1 MLRAARVTIDN
12 AARAADT
19 VAAPEATEVPTMRD
33 ASEHALIPILKRQL
47 VERQIDR
54 REFLRYATLLGMSAP
69 AAYAF
74 AGRITG
80 QPLVAPAAAQNLPRG
95 GTLRLGMRCQDL
107 KSPHTYSWVESSN
120 SARQVLDYLTVTGV
134 DNVTRP
140 GLVDKW
146 EASPDLKTWTLKVR
160 RSVKWHNGRQFN
172 ADDVIWNLKHALDPK
187 TGSSM
192 VGLMKGFLLDEFETG
207 DKDDKGNPKKS
218 TRLWDANAIQ
228 KVDAFTVRLNGKTA
242 QLAIPEQLFHYP
254 MLIQDPA
261 ENGEFKVGSNGTGAF
276 TLVESEVGRR
286 QVLKA
291 RKDYWGGGPYLDEIQ
306 FIDLGDDPA
315 AAVSALASKQVD
327 GLYAADIVQ
336 LDALQKLPHVQ
347 MYQVTTAYTATA
359 RVQPVK
365 PFDDKRVRQALRYA
379 IDSNVIL
386 QISHKGLGQV
396 GEHHHVSPVHPEYA
410 KLVPFQRD
418 VAKARRLLAE
428 AGYSSGIDTE
438 IICRPQPGWELLAVQ
453 AMVEQWKD
461 AGIRVKINVMPSTQY
476 WEVWT
481 KVPFGFTTWAHRPLG
496 VMSLA
501 LAYRS
506 GVPWNES
513 KYSNPEFDRLLSLA
527 EGTIDVAAR
536 REVMAQLEKIL
547 QDDGPIVQ
555 PVWRAIFTFLDK
567 RVQGFK
573 AHPTL
578 YIFGHQ
584 LAITT

>member
-1 MLRAARVTIDN
+1 MRN
-12 AARAADT
+12 ADEH
-19 VAAPEATEVPTMRD
+19 VLVPT
-33 ASEHALIPILKRQL
+33 LKRQL
-47 VERQIDR
+47 ADGEIDR
-54 REFLRYATLLGMSAP
+54 REFLRYAVLLGMSVS
-69 AAYAF
+69 AANAV
-74 AGRITG
+74 ARSITG
-80 QPLVAPAAAQNLPRG
+80 QSLVTPAAAQSLPRG

-107 KSPHTYSWVESSN
+107 KSPHTYSWVESAN
-120 SARQVLDYLTVTGV
+120 SARQVLDYLAITGP
-134 DNVTRP
+134 DNITRP
-140 GLVDKW
+140 GLIEKW
-146 EASPDLKTWTLKVR
+146 EASPDLKTWTLRVR
-160 RSVKWHNGRQFN
+160 RGVKWHNGRQFT
-172 ADDVIWNLKHALDPK
+172 ADDVIWNLKHVLDPK
-187 TGSSM
+187 TGSS
-192 VGLMKGFLLDEFETG
+192 VLGLMKGFLLDEVDTG

-228 KVDAFTVRLNGKTA
+228 KVDAYTVRLNGKTA

-254 MLIQDPA
+254 LLILDPTD
-261 ENGEFKVGSNGTGAF
+261 NGEFKVGSNGTGAF

-291 RKDYWGGGPYLDEIQ
+291 RKDYWGGGPYVDELH

-327 GLYAADIVQ
+327 GLYAADITQ

-347 MYQVTTAYTATA
+347 MYQVPTAYTATA

-379 IDSNVIL
+379 IASNVIL
-386 QISHKGLGQV
+386 QIAHKGLGQV

-410 KLVPFQRD
+410 KLPMFQRD
-418 VAKARRLLAE
+418 VARAKRLLAE
-428 AGYSSGIDTE
+428 AGYPNGLDTE
-438 IICRPQPGWELLAVQ
+438 IACKPQPGWELLAVQ
-453 AMVEQWKD
+453 AMVEQWKE

-476 WEVWT
+476 WEIWT
-481 KVPFGFTTWAHRPLG
+481 KTPFGFTTWAHRPLG

-501 LAYRS
+501 LAYRT

-513 KYSNPEFDRLLSLA
+513 KYSNAEFDRLLGMA

-536 REVMAQLEKIL
+536 REMMAQLEKIL
-547 QDDGPIVQ
+547 QEDGPIVQ
-555 PVWRAIFTFLDK
+555 PVWRAIFTFMDK

-573 AHPTL
+573 VHPTL

-584 LAITT
+584 LAIST

>member
-1 MLRAARVTIDN
+1 MRN
-12 AARAADT
+12 ADDH
-19 VAAPEATEVPTMRD
+19 V
-33 ASEHALIPILKRQL
+33 LIPTLKRQIADG
-47 VERQIDR
+47 QIDR
-54 REFLRYATLLGMSAP
+54 REFLRYAVLLGMSVS
-69 AAYAF
+69 AANAV
-74 AGRITG
+74 ARRITG
-80 QPLVAPAAAQNLPRG
+80 QSLVTPAAAQSLPRG

-107 KSPHTYSWVESSN
+107 KSPHTYSWVESAN
-120 SARQVLDYLTVTGV
+120 SARQVLDYLAITGP
-134 DNVTRP
+134 DNITRP
-140 GLVDKW
+140 GLIEKW
-146 EASPDLKTWTLKVR
+146 EASPDLKTWTLRVR
-160 RSVKWHNGRQFN
+160 RGVKWHNGRQFT
-172 ADDVIWNLKHALDPK
+172 ADDVIWNLKHVLDPK
-187 TGSSM
+187 TGSS
-192 VGLMKGFLLDEFETG
+192 VLGLMKGFLLDEVDTG

-228 KVDAFTVRLNGKTA
+228 KVDAYTVRLNGKTA

-254 MLIQDPA
+254 LLILDPTD
-261 ENGEFKVGSNGTGAF
+261 NGEFKVGSNGTGAF

-291 RKDYWGGGPYLDEIQ
+291 RKDYWGGGPYVDELH

-327 GLYAADIVQ
+327 GLYAADITQ

-347 MYQVTTAYTATA
+347 MYQVPTAYTATA

-386 QISHKGLGQV
+386 QIAHKGLGQV

-410 KLVPFQRD
+410 KLPMFQRD
-418 VAKARRLLAE
+418 VARAKRLLAE
-428 AGYSSGIDTE
+428 AGYPNGIDTE
-438 IICRPQPGWELLAVQ
+438 IACKPQPGWELLAVQ
-453 AMVEQWKD
+453 AMVEQWKE

-476 WEVWT
+476 WEIWT
-481 KVPFGFTTWAHRPLG
+481 KTPFGFTTWAHRPLG

-501 LAYRS
+501 LAYRT

-513 KYSNPEFDRLLSLA
+513 KYSNPEFDRLLGMA

-536 REVMAQLEKIL
+536 REMMAQLEKIL
-547 QDDGPIVQ
+547 QEDGPIVQ
-555 PVWRAIFTFLDK
+555 PVWRAIFTFMDK

-573 AHPTL
+573 VHPTL

-584 LAITT
+584 LAIST

>member
-1 MLRAARVTIDN
+1 MRK
-12 AARAADT
+12 AD
-19 VAAPEATEVPTMRD
+19 
-33 ASEHALIPILKRQL
+33 EHVLIPSLKRQL
-47 VERQIDR
+47 ADGLIDR
-54 REFLRYATLLGMSAP
+54 REFLRYAALLGMSAT
-69 AAYAF
+69 AAHAVV
-74 AGRITG
+74 RRVTG
-80 QPLVAPAAAQNLPRG
+80 EPFVAPAGAQTMPKG
-95 GTLRLGMRCQDL
+95 GTLRIGMRCQDL
-107 KSPHTYSWVESSN
+107 KSPHTYSWIESAN
-120 SARQVLDYLTVTGV
+120 VARQVLDYLAVTGP

-140 GLVDKW
+140 GLIEKW

-160 RSVKWHNGRQFN
+160 RNVKWHNGRQFT
-172 ADDVIWNLKHALDPK
+172 ADDVVWNLKRVLDAK
-187 TGSSM
+187 TGSST
-192 VGLMKGFLLDEFETG
+192 VGLMKGFMLEEFETG
-207 DKDDKGNPKKS
+207 EKDDKGNPKKS

-228 KVDAFTVRLNGKTA
+228 KVDAFTVKLNGKTA

-254 MLIQDPA
+254 LLIMDPN

-286 QVLKA
+286 NVLKA
-291 RKDYWGGGPYLDEIQ
+291 RKEPYWGGGPYLDELQ

-327 GLYAADIVQ
+327 GLYLADIVQ
-336 LDALQKLPHVQ
+336 LDALQKIPHVQ

-379 IDSNVIL
+379 IDTNAVL
-386 QISHKGLGQV
+386 QISHRGLGQA

-410 KLVPFQRD
+410 KLPPFTRD
-418 VAKARRLLAE
+418 VAKAKKLLAD
-428 AGYSSGIDTE
+428 AGYPNGIDVE
-438 IICRPQPGWELLAVQ
+438 IACKPQPAWELIAVQ
-453 AMVEQWKD
+453 AMVEQWKE
-461 AGIRVKINVMPSTQY
+461 AGVRVKINVMPSTQY

-481 KVPFGFTTWAHRPLG
+481 KTPFGFTTWAHRPLG

-501 LAYRS
+501 LAYRT

-513 KYSNPEFDRLLSLA
+513 KYSNPEFDRLLTMA
-527 EGTIDVAAR
+527 EGTLDVVAR
-536 REVMAQLEKIL
+536 REIMAQLEKIL
-547 QDDGPIVQ
+547 QEDGPIVQ
-555 PVWRAIFTFLDK
+555 PVWRAIFTFHDK

-573 AHPTL
+573 AHPSA

>member
-1 MLRAARVTIDN
+1 MRN
-12 AARAADT
+12 ADEH
-19 VAAPEATEVPTMRD
+19 VHIPT
-33 ASEHALIPILKRQL
+33 LKRQL
-47 VERQIDR
+47 ADGEIDR
-54 REFLRYATLLGMSAP
+54 REFLRYAVLLGMSVS
-69 AAYAF
+69 AANAV
-74 AGRITG
+74 ARSITG
-80 QPLVAPAAAQNLPRG
+80 QSLVTPAAAQSLPRG

-107 KSPHTYSWVESSN
+107 KSPHTYSWVESAN
-120 SARQVLDYLTVTGV
+120 SARQVLDYLAITGP
-134 DNVTRP
+134 DNITRP
-140 GLVDKW
+140 GLIEKW
-146 EASPDLKTWTLKVR
+146 EASPDLKTWTLRVR
-160 RSVKWHNGRQFN
+160 RGVKWHNGRQFT
-172 ADDVIWNLKHALDPK
+172 ADDVIWNLKHVLDPK
-187 TGSSM
+187 TGSS
-192 VGLMKGFLLDEFETG
+192 VLGLMKGFLLDEVDTG

-228 KVDAFTVRLNGKTA
+228 KVDAYTVRLNGKTA

-254 MLIQDPA
+254 LLILDPTD
-261 ENGEFKVGSNGTGAF
+261 NGEFKVGSNGTGAF

-291 RKDYWGGGPYLDEIQ
+291 RKDYWGGGPYVDELH

-327 GLYAADIVQ
+327 GLYAADITQ

-347 MYQVTTAYTATA
+347 MYQVPTAYTATA

-386 QISHKGLGQV
+386 QIAHKGLGQV

-410 KLVPFQRD
+410 KLPMFQRD
-418 VAKARRLLAE
+418 VARAKRLLAE
-428 AGYSSGIDTE
+428 AGYPNGLDTE
-438 IICRPQPGWELLAVQ
+438 IACKPQPGWELLAVQ
-453 AMVEQWKD
+453 AMVEQWKE

-476 WEVWT
+476 WEIWT
-481 KVPFGFTTWAHRPLG
+481 KTPFGFTTWAHRPLG

-501 LAYRS
+501 LAYRT

-513 KYSNPEFDRLLSLA
+513 KYSNPEFDRLLGMA

-536 REVMAQLEKIL
+536 REMMAQLEKIL
-547 QDDGPIVQ
+547 QEDGPIVQ
-555 PVWRAIFTFLDK
+555 PVWRAIFTFMDK

-573 AHPTL
+573 VHPTL

-584 LAITT
+584 LAIST

>member
-1 MLRAARVTIDN
+1 MQRLPSTLSPPRET
-12 AARAADT
+12 
-19 VAAPEATEVPTMRD
+19 TEVPTMRD
-33 ASEHALIPILKRQL
+33 VHEHALIPTLKRQL
-47 VERQIDR
+47 AERLIDR
-54 REFLRYATLLGMSAP
+54 REFLRYSTLLGMSAT
-69 AAYAF
+69 AAYA
-74 AGRITG
+74 AVRTITG
-80 QPLVAPAAAQNLPRG
+80 EALAPAAAAQNLPRG

-107 KSPHTYSWVESSN
+107 KSPHTYSWIESAN
-120 SARQVLDYLTVTGV
+120 SARQVLDYLTITGP

-140 GLVDKW
+140 GLVEKW
-146 EASPDLKTWTLKVR
+146 EASPDLKTWTLRVR
-160 RSVKWHNGRQFN
+160 RSVKWHSGRQFT
-172 ADDVIWNLKHALDPK
+172 ADDVIWNLKRVLDPK
-187 TGSSM
+187 TGSST
-192 VGLMKGFLLDEFETG
+192 VGLMKGFLLEEYETG
-207 DKDDKGNPKKS
+207 EKDDKGNAKKS
-218 TRLWDANAIQ
+218 VRLWDANAIQ
-228 KVDAFTVRLNGKTA
+228 KVDAYTVRLNGKTA
-242 QLAIPEQLFHYP
+242 QLAVPEQLFHYP
-254 MLIQDPA
+254 LLIMDPA

-327 GLYAADIVQ
+327 GLYLADIVQ
-336 LDALQKLPHVQ
+336 LDALQKIPHVQ

-359 RVQPVK
+359 RVQPIK

-379 IDSNVIL
+379 IDSNVIV
-386 QISHKGLGQV
+386 QIAHRGLGQP

-410 KLVPFQRD
+410 KLPPMTRD
-418 VAKARRLLAE
+418 VAKAKRLLAD
-428 AGYSSGIDTE
+428 AGYPNGIDTE
-438 IICRPQPGWELLAVQ
+438 IACKPQPPWELLAVQ
-453 AMVEQWKD
+453 AMVEQWKE

-481 KVPFGFTTWAHRPLG
+481 KTPFGFTTWAHRPLG

-501 LAYRS
+501 LAYRT

-513 KYSNPEFDRLLSLA
+513 KYSNPEFDRLLTMA
-527 EGTIDVAAR
+527 EGTLDVVAR
-536 REVMAQLEKIL
+536 REIMAQLEKIL

-555 PVWRAIFTFLDK
+555 PVWRAIFTFHDK

-573 AHPTL
+573 AHPSA